1 MKKLSVFL
9 SVCCFLMMQSCNEN
23 TSSETNKSDTVEE
36 SEPDRY
42 LYNIRV
48 NDYDVVVD
56 TVRKGENITMLF
68 LNSGVDI
75 KTCNMLLA
83 QSDSIYNIKHKLK
96 LKPYTRIFRD
106 STLQYFIY
114 EYSDENYLVYDLTDS
129 LPRAYK
135 GQKVVSYQERK
146 AKGTIETS
154 LWNAMVD
161 NGLSPNLA
169 MTLSDVYAW
178 SIDFFGLQKGDYFKV
193 VFVEK
198 YIDSIPV
205 GIEDI
210 KYAVFNHMGQDCYAI
225 PFEQDGFRQYFD
237 QDGKSTRKVF
247 LKAPLKYSR
256 ISSYFSHAR
265 KHPVLKI
272 VRPHH
277 GVDYAAPTGTP
288 VHTIGD
294 GVVVKKCY
302 SGGAGNMITI
312 RHAHSY
318 TTSYMHLSKFAKGVN
333 VGSRVRQGQVIGYV
347 GSTGLATGPHLDF
360 RVYKNGTPIN
370 PLKMISPPTNPV
382 KESDM
387 PAFRAVADSL
397 IQILSSF

>member
-1 MKKLSVFL
+1 MKKYSFL
-9 SVCCFLMMQSCNEN
+9 LVVCSLLLFCSCNEN
-23 TSSETNKSDTVEE
+23 AQSGQGQNDTADTVET
-36 SEPDRY
+36 DRM

-48 NDYDVVVD
+48 NGLDVVVD
-56 TVRKGENITMLF
+56 TVKKGENITMLF
-68 LNSGVDI
+68 LNSGVDL
-75 KTCNMLLA
+75 KTCNSLLA

-96 LKPYTRIFRD
+96 LRPYTRIFSD
-106 STLQYFIY
+106 STLKYLIY
-114 EYSDENYLVYDLTDS
+114 EYSDENYLVYDLSDS
-129 LPRAYK
+129 IPRAYK
-135 GQKVVSYQERK
+135 GQKEITYKERK

-193 VFVEK
+193 VYVEK
-198 YIDSIPV
+198 YIDSIPS

-210 KYAVFNHMGQDCYAI
+210 KYAVFNHLGQDCYAI
-225 PFEQDGFRQYFD
+225 PFEQDGYRQYFD

-256 ISSYFSHAR
+256 ISSYFSNAR

-312 RHAHSY
+312 KHAHSY

-397 IQILSSF
+397 ISILSSF

>member
-1 MKKLSVFL
+1 MLFL
-9 SVCCFLMMQSCNEN
+9 CLLAVIACSSCNEN
-23 TSSETNKSDTVEE
+23 STKTETQSDTTAIA
-36 SEPDRY
+36 EPDEY

-48 NDYDVVVD
+48 NDYNVFVD
-56 TVRKGENITMLF
+56 TVRYGENITMLF
-68 LNSGVDI
+68 MNSGVDI
-75 KTCNMLLA
+75 KTCNFLLS
-83 QSDSIYNIKHKLK
+83 QSDSIYNIRQKLK
-96 LKPYTRIFRD
+96 LKPYTRIFKD
-106 STLQYFIY
+106 STLLYMIY
-114 EYSDENYLVYDLTDS
+114 EYSDENYLVYDLSDT
-129 LPRAYK
+129 LPKAYK
-135 GQKVVSYQERK
+135 GQKEVSYRERK
-146 AKGTIETS
+146 AKGTIESS

-169 MTLSDVYAW
+169 MMLSEVYAW
-178 SIDFFGLQKGDYFKV
+178 SIDFFGLQKGDFFKV
-193 VFVEK
+193 VYVEK
-198 YIDSIPV
+198 YIDSVPS
-205 GIEDI
+205 GIESI

-225 PFEQDGFRQYFD
+225 PFEQDGYTQFFD

-247 LKAPLKYSR
+247 LKAPLKYTR
-256 ISSYFSHAR
+256 ISSYFSHGR
-265 KHPVLKI
+265 RHPILKI

-277 GVDYAAPTGTP
+277 GVDYAAPKGTP

-294 GVVVKKCY
+294 GVVVKRGY

-318 TTSYMHLSKFAKGVN
+318 TTSYMHLSKFASGTS

-347 GSTGLATGPHLDF
+347 GSTGLSTGPHLDF

-387 PAFRAVADSL
+387 PAFRVVADSL
-397 IQILSSF
+397 INVLSSF

>member
-1 MKKLSVFL
+1 
-9 SVCCFLMMQSCNEN
+9 
-23 TSSETNKSDTVEE
+23 
-36 SEPDRY
+36 
-42 LYNIRV
+42 
-48 NDYDVVVD
+48 
-56 TVRKGENITMLF
+56 
-68 LNSGVDI
+68 
-75 KTCNMLLA
+75 MLLS

-333 VGSRVRQGQVIGYV
+333 VGSRVRQGQIIGYV